1 MKRILNTKHN
11 EFSVETKEE
20 KLWLLVTSCAREN
33 GMMIRPRLRSANAR
47 DAMNQFCTVFRL
59 CSVAMAMMTS
69 MLPTTTMIIM
79 MVIMMDRMMISV
91 VVY

>member
-20 KLWLLVTSCAREN
+20 KLSEKLSLLVTSCAREN

-47 DAMNQFCTVFRL
+47 DAMNQF
-59 CSVAMAMMTS
+59 
-69 MLPTTTMIIM
+69 
-79 MVIMMDRMMISV
+79 
-91 VVY
+91 